1 MLPPSLGAWKTNGHK
16 CQHDG
21 KSKCD
26 PCHQPIVG
34 GRCIKPAQQIEQ
46 HWWRRSAQ
54 RKKVSTHLKTLDQT
68 IVDPSCL
75 PRCRSE
81 IAQGRKIEVK
91 NGSVD
96 LPDEVPVMPLPGA
109 VLFPHALLP
118 LYIFENRY
126 RDMLEHALQRDR
138 MFSVTLIK
146 PSCPEWHAPED
157 FFHFATVGLIRACV
171 GRGDGTSNLVLQG
184 LHRVRFSSFQQ
195 ETPFPIARIDIIQS
209 RNDTATVETEA
220 LGEKVLELYRKLKRA
235 ERRLPP
241 KVDRYLAQLGD
252 LEMLADLIASTFV
265 EDPLRRQNML
275 EESSLNQRLRLLIT
289 YLQDEI
295 GSTAI

>member
-1 MLPPSLGAWKTNGHK
+1 
-16 CQHDG
+16 
-21 KSKCD
+21 
-26 PCHQPIVG
+26 
-34 GRCIKPAQQIEQ
+34 
-46 HWWRRSAQ
+46 
-54 RKKVSTHLKTLDQT
+54 
-68 IVDPSCL
+68 
-75 PRCRSE
+75 
-81 IAQGRKIEVK
+81 VK
-91 NGSVD
+91 NGAVD
-96 LPDEVPVMPLPGA
+96 LPNEVPVMPLPGA

-118 LYIFENRY
+118 LYIFEERY

-157 FFHFATVGLIRACV
+157 FFHLATVGLIRACV

-184 LHRVRFSSFQQ
+184 LHRIRFSSFQQ
-195 ETPFPIARIDIIQS
+195 ETPFPIAKIDIIES

-252 LEMLADLIASTFV
+252 LEMLADLVASTFV
-265 EDPLRRQNML
+265 EDPLRRQRML

-295 GSTAI
+295 GSAAV